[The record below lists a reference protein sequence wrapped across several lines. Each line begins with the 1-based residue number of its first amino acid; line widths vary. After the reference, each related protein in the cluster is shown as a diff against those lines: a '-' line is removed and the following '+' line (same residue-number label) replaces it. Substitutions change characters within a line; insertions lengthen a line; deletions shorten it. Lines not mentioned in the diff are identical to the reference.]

1 MATIRYYTEK
11 YIQAIADA
19 IRAKNGK
26 TRKYKTRE
34 MGPAILEMVTYLGH
48 LRQMSAWWIHSCSN
62 LNRRP
67 PDFSLDDEEAGY
79 AVFDATSHYVL
90 PAVISKHPRIRLK
103 IDSGNGEWK
112 IYPVLY
118 TDPVS
123 SGTGGMSGNVSNIG
137 VYPMTHL
144 NTMPYSTDENYNG
157 LNYGEFGDYRNL
169 STAYDNSIFSKGSTY
184 IWNVDT
190 TGTHPTVLEKLDDT
204 NSGVISFSNFSRDF
218 LFTDLVGVPRR
229 LDGLIENVII
239 YASSGFNDPLVT
251 YTPLTYFGVFFHT
264 GEEKVYYD
272 TSDGKLK
279 SASTMKSYKAPA
291 QYGTGI
297 INGICD
303 FNPDQGVWMYYGKLD
318 VSETDSATVFAA
330 TCSQENVAKLI
341 PFRTYDIKDQNG
353 NTIAAKNCN
362 VEDFGIEPK
371 EE

>member
-19 IRAKNGK
+19 IRTKNGK

-48 LRQMSAWWIHSCSN
+48 LKQMSAWWMHSCSN
-62 LNRRP
+62 MNRRP
-67 PDFSLDDEEAGY
+67 PNFSLDDEEAGY
-79 AVFDATSHYVL
+79 AVFDATGHYTL
-90 PAVISKHPRIRLK
+90 PALISKHPRIYLK
-103 IDSGNGEWK
+103 ITAVDGAWK
-112 IYPVLY
+112 IYPVMFTDLY
-118 TDPVS
+118 
-123 SGTGGMSGNVSNIG
+123 GISGNRSNIG

-144 NTMPYSTDENYNG
+144 NTMPYMTDENVSGQNN
-157 LNYGEFGDYRNL
+157 NYTGFGDGTNL

-190 TGTHPTVLEKLDDT
+190 SGTHPAVLDRLDDT

-218 LFTDLVGVPRR
+218 LFTDLIGTPRR
-229 LDGLIENVII
+229 LDGLIENVIV
-239 YASSGFNDPLVT
+239 YTSSGFNDPLVT

-279 SASTMKSYKAPA
+279 SASTMKSYKAPVR
-291 QYGTGI
+291 YGTAT

-303 FNPDQGVWMYYGKLD
+303 FSNDQGVWMYYGKLD

-330 TCSQENVAKLI
+330 TCSQENVTKLI

>member
-19 IRAKNGK
+19 IRTKNGK

-48 LRQMSAWWIHSCSN
+48 LKQMSAWWIHACYN
-62 LNRRP
+62 LYHRP

-90 PAVISKHPRIRLK
+90 PAVISKHPRILLK
-103 IDSGNGEWK
+103 ITAVDGAWK

-123 SGTGGMSGNVSNIG
+123 DARGGMSGNNSNIG
-137 VYPMTHL
+137 IYPMTHL
-144 NTMPYSTDENYNG
+144 NTVPYLTDENYNG
-157 LNYGEFGDYRNL
+157 LNYGEFGDSRNL
-169 STAYDNSIFSKGSTY
+169 STAYDDSIFSKGSTY
-184 IWNVDT
+184 IWNIDT
-190 TGTHPTVLEKLDDT
+190 SGTHPTVLEKLDDT
-204 NSGVISFSNFSRDF
+204 NSGVISFNNFSRDF
-218 LFTDLVGVPRR
+218 LFTDLVAIPRR
-229 LDGLIENVII
+229 LDGLIENVIVYRNQRI
-239 YASSGFNDPLVT
+239 VNNPDNTNG
-251 YTPLTYFGVFFHT
+251 TYFGVFFHT

-272 TSDGKLK
+272 TTSGQLK
-279 SASTMKSYKAPA
+279 SASTMKSYTAPA
-291 QYGTGI
+291 NYSGYPSDIMKLESNTRI
-297 INGICD
+297 VTY
-303 FNPDQGVWMYYGKLD
+303 FGKLD
-318 VSETDSATVFAA
+318 VSETDLATVFGVTVNQAD
-330 TCSQENVAKLI
+330 VADVI

>member
-34 MGPAILEMVTYLGH
+34 MSPAILEMVTYLGH
-48 LRQMSAWWIHSCSN
+48 LKQMSAWWIHSCYN
-62 LNRRP
+62 MNHRP

-79 AVFDATSHYVL
+79 AVFDATGHYVL
-90 PAVISKHPRIRLK
+90 PAVISKHPRILLK
-103 IDSGNGEWK
+103 ITAVDGAWK

-123 SGTGGMSGNVSNIG
+123 SGIGGMSGNNSNIG

-144 NTMPYSTDENYNG
+144 NTMPYSTDENYAG

-169 STAYDNSIFSKGSTY
+169 STAYDDSIFSKGSTY
-184 IWNVDT
+184 IWNVDES
-190 TGTHPTVLEKLDDT
+190 GTHPAVLEKLDDA
-204 NSGVISFSNFSRDF
+204 NSGVISFNNFSRDF
-218 LFTDLVGVPRR
+218 LFTDLIGTPRR
-229 LDGLIENVII
+229 LDGLIRNVII
-239 YASSGFNDPLVT
+239 YRNNKIIDYPDNSNG
-251 YTPLTYFGVFFHT
+251 TYFGVFFHT
-264 GEEKVYYD
+264 GDEKVYYD
-272 TSDGKLK
+272 TSEGKLK
-279 SASTMKSYKAPA
+279 STLSMKSYIAPA
-291 QYGTGI
+291 NYGSLTI
-297 INGICD
+297 SNISQ
-303 FNPDQGVWMYYGKLD
+303 FNSNTHVTMYYGKMD
-318 VSETDSATVFAA
+318 VSSEDVTTAFNVTISQTDIADY
-330 TCSQENVAKLI
+330 I

-362 VEDFGIEPK
+362 VEDFGIKPK